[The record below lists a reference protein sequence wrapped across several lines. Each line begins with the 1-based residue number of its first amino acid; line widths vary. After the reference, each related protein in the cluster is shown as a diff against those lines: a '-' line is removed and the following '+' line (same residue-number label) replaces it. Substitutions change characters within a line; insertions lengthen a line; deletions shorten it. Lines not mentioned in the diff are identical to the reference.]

1 VQPPSRDEVH
11 VFVAKVVRHPAGQ
24 YYVYIPRDIVR
35 ALDLRPHGLVEV
47 AIRVVDEEYARQV
60 YGYTPTTRPMI
71 RKPHSQDRV
80 VCPICGKTGVIS
92 LLRPR
97 GQVYIQH
104 NLCDGFDRHVRHY
117 ISKRKHADWLEA
129 HRYLIERRMSQ
140 ASGATSSAFKQV
152 SKPEGHQVVPK
163 A

>member
-1 VQPPSRDEVH
+1 MQPPSRDEVH

-24 YYVYIPRDIVR
+24 YYVYIPRDMAR
-35 ALDLRPHGLVEV
+35 ALDLRPHDLVEV
-47 AIRVVDEEYARQV
+47 AIRTVSEEYARQV
-60 YGYTPTTRPMI
+60 YGYIPTFRTMV
-71 RKPHSQDRV
+71 RKPHSLCRV
-80 VCPICGKTGVIS
+80 TCPVCGKTGVIS

-117 ISKRKHADWLEA
+117 VSKRKYADWLEA
-129 HRYLIERRMSQ
+129 HRHLIESRMSQ
-140 ASGATSSAFKQV
+140 ASGDTSSTFKQA
-152 SKPEGHQVVPK
+152 SKPEGHQVVLK